1 MNKPL
6 RIFFLLLFL
15 CINCF
20 AQNESND
27 KRIEDGLP
35 DFILQT
41 RNKMNENN
49 IKDYFILSYSYYDV
63 VSNESIEAIKTGSN
77 IIKNFVAYIFWKN
90 NNKCYAKYIEINKSH
105 QTVEL
110 NNCDFMKIDQKLID
124 KISKEKVLP
133 LLVESEG
140 KKVFLH
146 KPNSP
151 DIRFYFAKRQSSLFP
166 YYYLDPPNKENLNY
180 SKNNKLATTKLY
192 QTCQKIIKEKSKE
205 LYQ

>member
-90 NNKCYAKYIEINKSH
+90 N
-105 QTVEL
+105 
-110 NNCDFMKIDQKLID
+110 
-124 KISKEKVLP
+124 
-133 LLVESEG
+133 
-140 KKVFLH
+140 
-146 KPNSP
+146 
-151 DIRFYFAKRQSSLFP
+151 
-166 YYYLDPPNKENLNY
+166 
-180 SKNNKLATTKLY
+180 KLATTKLY